1 MKNGLYIVVRKV
13 EEKDGQIEY
22 WVAGTRYTIP
32 KSAVLKI
39 EQGDGPAPQPSTG
52 STAVQ
57 DITRRDAPVVR
68 ESQEKIQ
75 LPLLAGPKQDDPY
88 WGALSDRVLQDNRAD
103 ARRLSEI
110 ERDGD
115 ARTTTNA
122 YFLAG
127 VIEAQHGNM
136 TDATTYFERAVSIR
150 PNDPVL
156 LQWQAIALSNLGRYR
171 DAISVLSRA
180 AELKTDSA
188 QIFQFLGLAQYDAG
202 YTSDAVTSWETALK
216 LSPDAMTQHL
226 LHKAQRELEIEQRS
240 RQRQSSHFTLQY
252 EGDKTSPELQ
262 KALLQT
268 LESQF
273 RDLSREFGYEPAE
286 SIIVILYTQKDFFD
300 ITDAPSWAGGQNDGK
315 LRIPVRGASARM
327 SELDRV
333 LKHELTHSFVRGL
346 AGPRCPLWLNEG
358 LAQISEPRT
367 STPYARV
374 LGPLFEQHKQIP
386 LSVLEGSFTRFSDIQ
401 AQVAYAESLSAVE
414 YLSDRFG
421 MNEVLEILRGIGSG
435 SSPEDAL
442 HHGTGMDYP
451 MLESKIGAY
460 LAASMAH

>member
-1 MKNGLYIVVRKV
+1 VVRKV
-13 EEKDGQIEY
+13 EERDGQIAY

-39 EQGDGPAPQPSTG
+39 EQGDGPAPQPITG
-52 STAVQ
+52 TTSVQ
-57 DITRRDAPVVR
+57 DIAHREAPIAR
-68 ESQEKIQ
+68 GNQEKIQ

-88 WGALSDRVLQDNRAD
+88 WGALRDRVLQDNRAD

-115 ARTTTNA
+115 GRTTTNA

-127 VIEAQHGNM
+127 VIEAQHGDM
-136 TDATTYFERAVSIR
+136 ADATTYFERAVSLR
-150 PNDPVL
+150 PTDPVL
-156 LQWQAIALSNLGRYR
+156 LQWQAIALSSLGRYR
-171 DAISVLSRA
+171 DAISVLTRA
-180 AELKTDSA
+180 AELKSDSA

-216 LSPDAMTQHL
+216 LSPDAMTQRL
-226 LHKAQRELEIEQRS
+226 LHKAERELEIEQRS

-268 LESQF
+268 LENQF
-273 RDLSREFGYEPAE
+273 RDLSREFGYEPGE

-315 LRIPVRGASARM
+315 LRIPIRGASDRM

-358 LAQISEPRT
+358 LAQMTEPRT
-367 STPYARV
+367 SAPYARI

-414 YLSDRFG
+414 YLRERFG
-421 MNEVLEILRGIGSG
+421 MNDVLEILRSIGSG

-451 MLESKIGAY
+451 TLESKIGAY
-460 LAASMAH
+460 LAGSMAQ

>member
-1 MKNGLYIVVRKV
+1 LTVFSQSRRFFTIFALLFASIASAETIYLKNGLYIVVRKV
-13 EEKDGQIEY
+13 EERDGQIAY

-39 EQGDGPAPQPSTG
+39 EQGDGPAPQPITG
-52 STAVQ
+52 TTSVQ
-57 DITRRDAPVVR
+57 DIAHREAPIAR
-68 ESQEKIQ
+68 GNQEKIQ
-75 LPLLAGPKQDDPY
+75 LPLL
-88 WGALSDRVLQDNRAD
+88 
-103 ARRLSEI
+103 SEI

-115 ARTTTNA
+115 GRTTTNA

-127 VIEAQHGNM
+127 VIEAQHGDM
-136 TDATTYFERAVSIR
+136 ADATTYFERAVSLR
-150 PNDPVL
+150 PTDPVL
-156 LQWQAIALSNLGRYR
+156 LQWQAIALSSLGRYR
-171 DAISVLSRA
+171 DAISVLTRA
-180 AELKTDSA
+180 AELKSDSA

-216 LSPDAMTQHL
+216 LSPDAMTQRL
-226 LHKAQRELEIEQRS
+226 LHKAERELEIEQRS

-268 LESQF
+268 LENQF
-273 RDLSREFGYEPAE
+273 RDLSREFGYEPGE

-315 LRIPVRGASARM
+315 LRIPIRGASDRM

-358 LAQISEPRT
+358 LAQMTEPRT
-367 STPYARV
+367 SAPYARI

-414 YLSDRFG
+414 YLRERFG
-421 MNEVLEILRGIGSG
+421 MNDVLEILRSIGSG

-451 MLESKIGAY
+451 TLESKIGAY
-460 LAASMAH
+460 LAGSMAQ